1 MSSGQYDGGA
11 SLFSG
16 GGFMLSQAT
25 QTPESGFSKSRAGQ
39 GILPLTVKQIS
50 EAYDSNDDKSN
61 FVVDGVD
68 ATNVKLLGI
77 MMNKIERVTDVTF
90 VLDDGTGRINV
101 NRWVNETSDTNEM
114 TLVQNEMYVTIR
126 GSLKGFQGK
135 RQVVAY
141 SVRPVID
148 FNEVTLHYLECIHVH
163 LDNTRPKANTVI
175 GTVTPIQNDM
185 KGFQTPLTKQIP
197 GMSFSEIDIQK
208 MVLDVF
214 MEPAS
219 LMREQGLH
227 IDDVIRRLDLPPNRV
242 KEAIAY
248 HNDIGHIYSTIDDFH
263 FKSAMNG

>member
-1 MSSGQYDGGA
+1 MP
-11 SLFSG
+11 
-16 GGFMLSQAT
+16 SQAT
-25 QTPESGFSKSRAGQ
+25 QTPESGFSKARVAQ

-50 EAYDSNDDKSN
+50 QAYDTNDDKSN
-61 FVVDGVD
+61 FVIDGVD

-77 MMNKIERVTDVTF
+77 MVNKAERVTDVSF
-90 VLDDGTGRINV
+90 SLDDGTGRINV

-114 TLVQNEMYVTIR
+114 ALVQNGMYVTIR

-141 SVRPVID
+141 SVRPVVD

-163 LDNTRPKANTVI
+163 LDNTRPKQANSFT
-175 GTVTPIQNDM
+175 GTVTPSQNDM
-185 KGFQTPLTKQIP
+185 KGYQTPLTNKIP
-197 GMSFSEIDIQK
+197 GMNFSESEIQK
-208 MVLDVF
+208 KVLDVF

-227 IDDVIRRLDLPPNRV
+227 IDEVSLRLGLSAHQIQ
-242 KEAIAY
+242 EAISY
-248 HNDIGHIYSTIDDFH
+248 HNDLGHIYSTIDDFH

>member
-1 MSSGQYDGGA
+1 MSSAQYDGGA

-16 GGFMLSQAT
+16 GGFMPSQAT
-25 QTPESGFSKSRAGQ
+25 QTPEFGFSKSRASQ

-77 MMNKIERVTDVTF
+77 MVNKIERVTDVTF
-90 VLDDGTGRINV
+90 SLDDGSGRINV
-101 NRWVNETSDTNEM
+101 NRWVNETTDTNEM
-114 TLVQNEMYVTIR
+114 ALVQNGMYVTIR

-163 LDNTRPKANTVI
+163 MDNTRPKAITAI
-175 GTVTPIQNDM
+175 GTVTPHQNDM
-185 KGFQTPLTKQIP
+185 KGFQTPLTNRIP
-197 GMSFSEIDIQK
+197 GMKFSENEIQK
-208 MVLDVF
+208 MVLAVF

-219 LMREQGLH
+219 LMREEGLH
-227 IDDVIRRLDLPPNRV
+227 TDEVARRLDLPPDQIKN
-242 KEAIAY
+242 AISY
-248 HNDIGHIYSTIDDFH
+248 HIDIGNLYSTIDDCH
-263 FKSAMNG
+263 HKSTTNG